1 MLYQSVGSSSCAV
14 CAVGNLLS
22 LYGIERRREEIR
34 TLFRAVVA
42 KPLPK
47 VDHPTLLKVV
57 RKCFPRRSL
66 VWRRHVPF
74 AFGRV
79 GYALNQA
86 ISAGGPAL
94 LTFHMRH
101 VARDWTGVHC
111 VVVVGVDQSGIHV
124 IDSLGRRRGGNG
136 PNSIISPQGSTH
148 GWPVIG
154 APLIVTRRPARI
166 LLGLPSA
173 SDERLGSHEDDTQG
187 TGHAYFAARV
197 QEVSPTMR
205 S

>member
-34 TLFRAVVA
+34 NLFRAVVP

-57 RKCFPRRSL
+57 SKCFCKRSL
-66 VWRRHVPF
+66 AWRRYVPF

-79 GYALNQA
+79 GHALKQA
-86 ISAGGPAL
+86 VSVGGPAL

-111 VVVVGVDQSGIHV
+111 VVVVGVDEAGIHV
-124 IDSLGRRRGGNG
+124 MDSLGRRDGQW
-136 PNSIISPQGSTH
+136 PNSIISPNESTH

-154 APLIVTRRPARI
+154 APLIVTQRPARI

-173 SDERLGSHEDDTQG
+173 SDEGLGSHEDDTQG
-187 TGHAYFAARV
+187 TGNAYFAA
-197 QEVSPTMR
+197 
-205 S
+205 

>member
-34 TLFRAVVA
+34 NLFRAA
-42 KPLPK
+42 AANRLQR

-57 RKCFPRRSL
+57 SKCFRQRSL
-66 VWRRHVPF
+66 VWRRYVPF
-74 AFGRV
+74 TFGRV
-79 GYALNQA
+79 GYALKQA
-86 ISAGGPAL
+86 ISVGGPAL

-111 VVVVGVDQSGIHV
+111 VVVVGVDQAGIHV
-124 IDSLGRRRGGNG
+124 IDSLGRRDGHR
-136 PNSIISPQGSTH
+136 PNSTICPKEATH

-154 APLIVTRRPARI
+154 APVIVTQRPARI
-166 LLGLPSA
+166 LLGLPP
-173 SDERLGSHEDDTQG
+173 LLMNG
-187 TGHAYFAARV
+187 
-197 QEVSPTMR
+197 
-205 S
+205 

>member
-22 LYGIERRREEIR
+22 LYGIESRREEVR
-34 TLFRAVVA
+34 YLFGVVA

-57 RKCFPRRSL
+57 RKCFRQRAL
-66 VWRRHVPF
+66 VWRRYVPF
-74 AFGRV
+74 AFRRV
-79 GYALNQA
+79 GRTLKQA
-86 ISAGGPAL
+86 VSVGSPAL

-111 VVVVGVDQSGIHV
+111 VVVVNVDEAGIHV
-124 IDSLGRRRGGNG
+124 IDSLGRRDGDW
-136 PNSIISPQGSTH
+136 PNSIISPKETTH

-154 APLIVTRRPARI
+154 SPLIVTQRPARI
-166 LLGLPSA
+166 LLGLPP
-173 SDERLGSHEDDTQG
+173 LPMNG
-187 TGHAYFAARV
+187 
-197 QEVSPTMR
+197 
-205 S
+205 